1 MSSLTNANQSNL
13 SCNVSISKIK
23 SFAALTM
30 MQHHWNRTIDTPN
43 SDPQKRKYNSYV
55 HGNAEVVNLVK
66 RKLEDKG
73 IGKLRK
79 NGVLALEYVM
89 SFSPEYLRD
98 DVTGKYRKDA
108 KSRYLRWLKA
118 SKNWLEETYGE
129 RVMSSISHF
138 CETTPHLHVC
148 ILPLNISKNGKN
160 TLNARGITGGAQKLR
175 EIHDSY
181 ANAVKHLGLKRGIK
195 GSKAKRTTV
204 KEFYTAL
211 NESKKIAK
219 KIGIQP
225 PEKSPKDFNEW
236 TKNIVTLEAAIR
248 KQNELKSTK
257 IDAVI
262 NELVET
268 NRKLTSEIH
277 HIKEQLEPVRSHM
290 PKFSR

>member
-1 MSSLTNANQSNL
+1 MPSLINANQSDL
-13 SCNVSISKIK
+13 SCNVSICKIK

-30 MQHHWNRTIDTPN
+30 MQHHWNRAIDTPN

-55 HGNAEVVNLVK
+55 HGSAEVVALVK

-73 IGKLRK
+73 IKKLRK
-79 NGVLALEYVM
+79 NGVLALEYVL
-89 SFSPEYLRD
+89 SFSPEYLRGE
-98 DVTGKYRKDA
+98 VTGKYRKDA

-129 RVMSSISHF
+129 RVISSISHF
-138 CETTPHLHVC
+138 CEKTPHLHVC
-148 ILPLNISKNGKN
+148 ILPLDTSKSGKNG
-160 TLNARGITGGAQKLR
+160 LNARRITGGAQKLR

-181 ANAVKHLGLKRGIK
+181 ASAVNHLGLKRGVK
-195 GSKAKRTTV
+195 GSKATHTTV
-204 KEFYTAL
+204 KEYYTAL
-211 NESKKIAK
+211 NESKKVAK
-219 KIGIQP
+219 RIGIQS
-225 PEKSPKDFNEW
+225 PEKSPKEFNEW

-248 KQNELKSTK
+248 KQNELKSAK
-257 IDAVI
+257 IDAII

-277 HIKEQLEPVRSHM
+277 HIREQLEPVTNHM